1 MLLYLHFLNKALG
14 RGFCAFGVW
23 FFSCFLFKIFS
34 TEIPPEAGTKAPVTD
49 AHTLGAAFEKVSPL
63 DNEPHPKYSGLR
75 ALKLQSLDTPI
86 LPSYSPSVILPLPPP
101 KKTQILAEG
110 VAVHAREKRKKRK
123 RILLPLQSLKLCSC
137 QVTTN
142 RKSRIKTQPPRPP
155 PSTQHRLH

>member
-23 FFSCFLFKIFS
+23 VFSCFLFKKFS

-63 DNEPHPKYSGLR
+63 DNEPHPKYSGLC
-75 ALKLQSLDTPI
+75 APKLQSLDTPI
-86 LPSYSPSVILPLPPP
+86 LPSSPCAPPP
-101 KKTQILAEG
+101 PPPNKNQILAEG